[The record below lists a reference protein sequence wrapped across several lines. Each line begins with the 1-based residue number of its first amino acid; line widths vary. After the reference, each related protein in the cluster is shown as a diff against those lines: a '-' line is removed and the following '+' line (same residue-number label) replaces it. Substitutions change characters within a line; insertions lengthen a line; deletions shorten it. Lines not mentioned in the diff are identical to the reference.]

1 MVPFRKLI
9 DKLLI
14 IWLVQLGAS
23 LYIVIIDW
31 EYRSNVISD
40 GIEDVTMGIK
50 DFFPGINMALWSGCI
65 LVILAGIFRF
75 FKIVKARNMR
85 IHTNYYSILI
95 LLALMGCIFTVL
107 DMLNNKHMANP
118 LNYKTYTTQ
127 QVLKQI
133 KSLAN
138 YQGDSIMV
146 YKSGRI
152 SSQNELIQSYI
163 DQMYIVPANL
173 SYIQNNAKMQGD
185 TEGYWVYKMAIHYYI
200 QAHPEKNK
208 NPKK

>member
-1 MVPFRKLI
+1 
-9 DKLLI
+9 
-14 IWLVQLGAS
+14 
-23 LYIVIIDW
+23 
-31 EYRSNVISD
+31 
-40 GIEDVTMGIK
+40 MGIK
-50 DFFPGINMALWSGCI
+50 DFFPGINMALWGGCI
-65 LVILAGIFRF
+65 LAILAGIFRF
-75 FKIVKARNMR
+75 FKIVKARNIQ

-118 LNYKTYTTQ
+118 LNYRAYTTQ
-127 QVLKQI
+127 QTLKQI
-133 KSLAN
+133 KSLEN

-152 SSQNELIQSYI
+152 SSQNQLIQSYI